1 MDEQKDLEKLMDKI
15 FDVDQLEAPSAD
27 FTTNVLEK
35 IETQKKV
42 RLAYAPLLPG
52 WVFVIIAVLVVLFV
66 LYVFNSTESV
76 SPQTNYFESMDFST
90 TWLSERMSQFSF
102 SKSLGYSILVV
113 GVLICL
119 QARLLNRF
127 LYRTSSLT

>member
-15 FDVDQLEAPSAD
+15 FDVDQLEAPSVD

-35 IETQKKV
+35 IEAQKKA

-102 SKSLGYSILVV
+102 SKSLGYSILAV

>member
-52 WVFVIIAVLVVLFV
+52 WVFIVIAVLVVLFV
-66 LYVFNSTESV
+66 LYVFSATEPV
-76 SPQTNYFESMDFST
+76 ALQTNYFESVDFST
-90 TWLSERMSQFSF
+90 TWLSERMSQFRF
-102 SKSLGYSILVV
+102 SKSLGYSVLVV

-127 LYRTSSLT
+127 LYRTNSLT

>member
-1 MDEQKDLEKLMDKI
+1 MDEQKDLEKLMNKI

-90 TWLSERMSQFSF
+90 TWLSERMSQFRF
-102 SKSLGYSILVV
+102 SKSLGYSVLVV
-113 GVLICL
+113 GILICL

-127 LYRTSSLT
+127 LYRTNSLT

>member
-35 IETQKKV
+35 IETQNKV
-42 RLAYAPLLPG
+42 GLAYAPLLPG
-52 WVFVIIAVLVVLFV
+52 WVFMVIAVLVVLFV
-66 LYVFNSTESV
+66 LYVFSSTEPV
-76 SPQTNYFESMDFST
+76 ALQTNYFESMDFST
-90 TWLSERMSQFSF
+90 TWLSERMSQFRF
-102 SKSLGYSILVV
+102 SKSLGYSVLVV

-127 LYRTSSLT
+127 LYRTNSLT

>member
-35 IETQKKV
+35 IEAQKKV
-42 RLAYAPLLPG
+42 RLAYAPLIPG

-66 LYVFNSTESV
+66 LYVFSSTEPV
-76 SPQTNYFESMDFST
+76 ALQTNYFESMDFST
-90 TWLSERMSQFSF
+90 TWLSERMSQFRF
-102 SKSLGYSILVV
+102 SRSLGYSILVV
-113 GVLICL
+113 GALICL

-127 LYRTSSLT
+127 LYRTNSLT

>member
-35 IETQKKV
+35 IEAQKKV

-52 WVFVIIAVLVVLFV
+52 WVFIVIAVLVVLFV
-66 LYVFNSTESV
+66 LYVFSSTEPV
-76 SPQTNYFESMDFST
+76 ALQTNYFESVDFST
-90 TWLSERMSQFSF
+90 TWLSERMSQFRF
-102 SKSLGYSILVV
+102 SNSLGYSVLVV

-127 LYRTSSLT
+127 LYRTNSLT

>member
-15 FDVDQLEAPSAD
+15 FDVDQLDAPSAD
-27 FTTNVLEK
+27 FTVRVLEK
-35 IETQKKV
+35 IEAQKKV

-52 WVFVIIAVLVVLFV
+52 WVFIIIAVLVALFV
-66 LYVFNSTESV
+66 LYVFSSTEPV
-76 SPQTNYFESMDFST
+76 ALQTNYFESMDFST
-90 TWLSERMSQFSF
+90 TWLSERMSQFRF

-127 LYRTSSLT
+127 LYRTNSLT

>member
-15 FDVDQLEAPSAD
+15 FDVDQLEAPSVD

-35 IETQKKV
+35 IEAQKKA

-102 SKSLGYSILVV
+102 SKSLGYSILAV

-127 LYRTSSLT
+127 LYRTNSLT

>member
-15 FDVDQLEAPSAD
+15 FDADQLDAPSAD

-35 IETQKKV
+35 IEAQKKV

-66 LYVFNSTESV
+66 LYVFSSTESV
-76 SPQTNYFESMDFST
+76 ALQTNYFESMDFST
-90 TWLSERMSQFSF
+90 NWLSERMSQFSF

-113 GVLICL
+113 GALICL

-127 LYRTSSLT
+127 LYRANSLT

>member
-15 FDVDQLEAPSAD
+15 FDVDQLEAPSVD

-35 IETQKKV
+35 IEAQKKA

-127 LYRTSSLT
+127 LYRTNSLT

>member
-15 FDVDQLEAPSAD
+15 FDVDQLDAPSAD

-35 IETQKKV
+35 IEAQKKV
-42 RLAYAPLLPG
+42 RLTYAPLLPG

-66 LYVFNSTESV
+66 LYVFSSTESV
-76 SPQTNYFESMDFST
+76 TLQTNYFESMDFST
-90 TWLSERMSQFSF
+90 NWLSERMSQFSF

-127 LYRTSSLT
+127 LYRTNSLT

>member
-52 WVFVIIAVLVVLFV
+52 WVFIVIAVLVVLFV
-66 LYVFNSTESV
+66 LYVFSSTEPV
-76 SPQTNYFESMDFST
+76 ALQTNYFESMDFST
-90 TWLSERMSQFSF
+90 TWLSERMSQFRF
-102 SKSLGYSILVV
+102 SKSLGYSVLVV

-127 LYRTSSLT
+127 LYRTNSLT

>member
-52 WVFVIIAVLVVLFV
+52 WVFIVIAVLVVLFV
-66 LYVFNSTESV
+66 LYVFSATEPV
-76 SPQTNYFESMDFST
+76 ALQTNYFESVDFST

>member
-15 FDVDQLEAPSAD
+15 FDVDQLDAPSAD

-52 WVFVIIAVLVVLFV
+52 WVFIVIAVLVVLFV
-66 LYVFNSTESV
+66 LYVFSATEPV
-76 SPQTNYFESMDFST
+76 ALQTNYFESVDFST
-90 TWLSERMSQFSF
+90 TWLSERMSQFRF